1 MESLSDGSWNIEMP
15 TLLDCLRKD
24 VYALV
29 SKLELPEDQKIQIG
43 KLIEQ
48 IRLEET
54 KYEQDIRDQIRVK
67 TSASAQEL
75 HSLKESCSK
84 LEKELV
90 DYKAMIA
97 KRDAMNELTQ
107 KGLSGLSCN
116 NE

>member
-1 MESLSDGSWNIEMP
+1 MP

-24 VYALV
+24 IYAFV
-29 SKLELPEDQKIQIG
+29 SKLELPENQKIQIG

-67 TSASAQEL
+67 TSASLQEL
-75 HSLKESCSK
+75 QALKETCRT

-90 DYKAMIA
+90 DYKAMVA

-107 KGLSGLSCN
+107 KGSNDSSGN
-116 NE
+116 DV

>member
-54 KYEQDIRDQIRVK
+54 KYEQDIRDQTSENVRLCSGASFVK
-67 TSASAQEL
+67 GIVQQTG
-75 HSLKESCSK
+75 
-84 LEKELV
+84 
-90 DYKAMIA
+90 
-97 KRDAMNELTQ
+97 
-107 KGLSGLSCN
+107 KGTG
-116 NE
+116 